1 MASIGDESMSCPKY
15 SAPDQVGSPGS
26 PDQVASQTSGEGSGT
41 GAFYKL
47 YPDLEKPVVKTSNRT
62 GCWVRGNFFTFP
74 KAISSSAST
83 LKCTVEGML
92 WHFKAGLPE
101 CLGCF
106 LVGNQFLAN
115 QAIYML
121 KTGKECTCN
130 CNQRMDRECQAA
142 LLEEGLVEKE
152 GSHVESIMD
161 DRTNIRENFNSAKS
175 SKEITVN
182 SDDAN
187 SKEKFHEN
195 ISEAANLKGN
205 TTGKNVEGNSNLRN
219 ENFDSRRIVDEEGDE
234 LPRLNRKT
242 GCSVAGTFYTFPFS
256 TSGSFCRCTEHGML
270 WCWKGGIPSC
280 LGCLVDGL
288 HFSPSSSYK
297 VASGTIC
304 TCTCSQRMDKEC
316 HHGPLHRRPWKGMAW
331 HIE

>member
-15 SAPDQVGSPGS
+15 SAPDQVGS
-26 PDQVASQTSGEGSGT
+26 QTSGQGSGT

-74 KAISSSAST
+74 NNISSSAST
-83 LKCTVEGML
+83 LRCTVEGML

-115 QAIYML
+115 QAIYSL
-121 KTGKECTCN
+121 KTGKECTCT

-161 DRTNIRENFNSAKS
+161 DRTNIRENFDSVES

-219 ENFDSRRIVDEEGDE
+219 VSLENFDSRRIVDEEGDE
-234 LPRLNRKT
+234 LSRLNRKT

-256 TSGSFCRCTEHGML
+256 TFGSFCRCTEHGML